1 MYVCTCMYVHVCMYM
16 YVCTCM
22 YVHMYVH
29 VQYVCMYMYIMY
41 MYVRTCMYVD
51 VHVHNV
57 CTYNMYFCNLVKL
70 MCFFVAILQLV
81 WYMYILGVVCGEG
94 DLIWVLVLTIYIYIV
109 YTCMYME
116 FGV

>member
-1 MYVCTCMYVHVCMYM
+1 
-16 YVCTCM
+16 
-22 YVHMYVH
+22 
-29 VQYVCMYMYIMY
+29 
-41 MYVRTCMYVD
+41 MYVD

-94 DLIWVLVLTIYIYIV
+94 DLGSGIDNLYIYGIYIHV
-109 YTCMYME
+109 CVWNLACE
-116 FGV
+116 CVSVW